1 MFAGRELL
9 WGIKFG
15 VGSAILAFSTI
26 INAQSLLFDGGFES
40 GTFQGW
46 TSGGVNGGFAAPA
59 AKGTC
64 FSGNDTTAISFN
76 GDLGNQYAAL
86 LRSNADGNP
95 GSIGKIKSDNFA
107 AGRGILFSAL
117 SETSDP
123 AASKQPVQLIVK
135 VLSGDGKVLSELPVQ
150 TAVVQLAP
158 GCPSVKR
165 DTAFSVHYVD
175 TSQHNGEISIE
186 FSQYTRTKG
195 FAYFT
200 LIDNVVLVEKGQ
212 VFVSQSQ
219 PIARAGTSLTSSDIL
234 FLDPRDSIDPDG
246 APAPL
251 TYSWFINGEETI
263 RLYDMPCVN
272 VNSDFT
278 LAAGNHIATL
288 YASDGVNYSADTIR
302 FVVTSGQTTAVD
314 ESDENDDTDTSDIT
328 LTTPKG
334 DPIVNESNVVSNE
347 DVTLTDPKNEC
358 DIDVSDIIED
368 EDGNEGGTDPESLFL
383 DIDSGSEETFNN
395 VFTIGNGP
403 VPLTSNNVEVNS
415 SSDES
420 VTSITVS
427 INTPQEG
434 DTLTASIT
442 TVNTLNISNN
452 GTSSITISPDQAGNE
467 VSDTDYEIILE
478 AIVFE
483 YTVGDGETA
492 VTDQRTINY
501 NVTDSAGNSSSASST
516 ITVEE

>member
-1 MFAGRELL
+1 MLSGKTFLQRV
-9 WGIKFG
+9 KFS
-15 VGSAILAFSTI
+15 VGLTILILSATV
-26 INAQSLLFDGGFES
+26 NAQSLLFDGDFES

-46 TSGGVNGGFAAPA
+46 TGGGVNGGHAAPA

-86 LRSNADGNP
+86 LRSNAEGNP
-95 GSIGKIKSDNFA
+95 DSIGTLTSDSFA

-123 AASKQPVQLIVK
+123 AASKEPVQLIVK
-135 VLSGDGKVLSELPVQ
+135 VLSSDRKVLSELPVQ

-158 GCPSVKR
+158 GCPSIKR
-165 DTAFSVHYVD
+165 DTAFSVHYID

-195 FAYFT
+195 FGYFT

-219 PIARAGTSLTSSDIL
+219 PIARAGSSLTSSNIL

-251 TYSWFINGEETI
+251 TFSWFINGEETI
-263 RLYDMPCVN
+263 RLFDMPCVN

-278 LAAGNHIATL
+278 LAAGNHVATL

-302 FVVTSGQTTAVD
+302 FVVTSGQTTVVD
-314 ESDENDDTDTSDIT
+314 DGDDEEDNSDVT

-334 DPIVNESNVVSNE
+334 DPIVNESNVVSSE

-358 DIDVSDIIED
+358 NIDVSDIIED
-368 EDGNEGGTDPESLFL
+368 EDGSEGGTDPESLFL
-383 DIDSGSEETFNN
+383 DIDSSSDETFNN
-395 VFTIGNGP
+395 TFTIGNDP
-403 VPLTSNNVEVNS
+403 VSLTSNNVIVNS
-415 SSDES
+415 SSEET

-427 INTPQEG
+427 IATPQG
-434 DTLTASIT
+434 NDTLTAGTT
-442 TVNTLNISNN
+442 TVNTLMVSNN
-452 GTSSITISPDQAGNE
+452 GTSSVTIAPNQAADD

-483 YTVGDGETA
+483 YTVGDGETV

-501 NVTDSAGNSSSASST
+501 SVTDSAGESASTSST
-516 ITVEE
+516 ITIEE

>member
-1 MFAGRELL
+1 MFVSKQILRGFKL
-9 WGIKFG
+9 G
-15 VGSAILAFSTI
+15 VGSAILAVSAI
-26 INAQSLLFDGGFES
+26 ANAQSLLFDGGFES

-46 TSGGVNGGFAAPA
+46 TSGGINGGFAAPA

-86 LRSNADGNP
+86 LRSNADGDP
-95 GSIGKIKSDNFA
+95 ASIGIIASDNFA

-123 AASKQPVQLIVK
+123 AASKKPVQLIVK
-135 VLSGDGKVLSELPVQ
+135 VLSSDGKVLSELPVQ

-158 GCPSVKR
+158 GCPSIKR
-165 DTAFSVHYVD
+165 DTAFSVHYID

-186 FSQYTRTKG
+186 FSQSTRTKG

-219 PIARAGTSLTSSDIL
+219 PIARAGTSLTSSNIL

-251 TYSWFINGEETI
+251 TYSWFINGEDTI

-278 LAAGNHIATL
+278 LAAGNHTATL

-302 FVVTSGQTTAVD
+302 FVVTSEQTTVGD
-314 ESDENDDTDTSDIT
+314 EDDEATTGDVT

-334 DPIVNESNVVSNE
+334 DPIVNESNVVSSE

-358 DIDVSDIIED
+358 DIDVSDIIDD
-368 EDGNEGGTDPESLFL
+368 EDGNGGGTDPESLFL
-383 DIDSGSEETFNN
+383 DIDSGSDETFNN
-395 VFTIGNGP
+395 VFTIGSDP
-403 VPLTSNNVEVNS
+403 VSLTSNNVEVS
-415 SSDES
+415 SSADES
-420 VTSITVS
+420 VTSITIS
-427 INTPQEG
+427 INTPQGG
-434 DTLTASIT
+434 DTLTAGTT
-442 TVNTLNISNN
+442 TVNTLNVSNN
-452 GTSSITISPDQAGNE
+452 GTASITILPDQTGNE
-467 VSDTDYEIILE
+467 VSDSDYEIILE

-483 YTVGDGETA
+483 YTVGDGETV
-492 VTDQRTINY
+492 VTEQRTITY
-501 NVTDSAGNSSSASST
+501 STTDSAGDSFPTSST
-516 ITVEE
+516 ITIEE